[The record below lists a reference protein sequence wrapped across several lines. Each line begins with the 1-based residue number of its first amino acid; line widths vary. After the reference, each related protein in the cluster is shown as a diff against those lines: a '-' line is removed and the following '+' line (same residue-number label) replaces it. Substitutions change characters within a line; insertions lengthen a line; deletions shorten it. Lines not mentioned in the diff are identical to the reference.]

1 LVADAA
7 IGDGTGRAVLRGVH
21 VHGGFGSAIGK
32 RERMDHKAIMQG
44 VTVRIALSVF
54 GLLTV
59 AMLLLAIFD
68 DKGAVGV
75 YGQSLKLKAI
85 QTENQSLE
93 SEIKNL
99 NHDIDDLENNPAA
112 IEKIAREKQG
122 LVKPGEI
129 ILVLPND
136 SEPEKK

>member
-1 LVADAA
+1 
-7 IGDGTGRAVLRGVH
+7 
-21 VHGGFGSAIGK
+21 
-32 RERMDHKAIMQG
+32 MQG